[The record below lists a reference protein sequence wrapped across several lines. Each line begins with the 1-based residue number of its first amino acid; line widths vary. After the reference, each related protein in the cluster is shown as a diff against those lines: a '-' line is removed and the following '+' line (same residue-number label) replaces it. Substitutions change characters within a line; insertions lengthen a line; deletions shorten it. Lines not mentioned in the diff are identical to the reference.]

1 MRACHRKPCSSLTH
15 LELREASTSQLALG
29 DIVAARANNRSDQK
43 RKRRHPPHA
52 CIRLLKMHF
61 AMSLCLSGLRN
72 ASRQPHKSNSISHPT
87 EDTQSRRAKLL
98 TCSASRRQKPV
109 EPRSEKQLFRSRPL
123 RPQNSTKTEIIAMM
137 NPICFRNNV
146 TARNRASHLTSC
158 VKTTSSESLRLKPWR
173 LRPKHRKQTP

>member
-1 MRACHRKPCSSLTH
+1 MHKIVENALCNVPVFVRPPERFKATPQVELYLTPN
-15 LELREASTSQLALG
+15 G
-29 DIVAARANNRSDQK
+29 
-43 RKRRHPPHA
+43 RHTEPQSKA
-52 CIRLLKMHF
+52 VDLL
-61 AMSLCLSGLRN
+61 
-72 ASRQPHKSNSISHPT
+72 RQPPDGQERLS
-87 EDTQSRRAKLL
+87 
-98 TCSASRRQKPV
+98 QKPV